1 MVARRAAVI
10 GAALTTTAA
19 ITLWA
24 LGQERAAIVL
34 TATAAV
40 GIINGLWLEG
50 ALAQI
55 LQPAKPR
62 FSLRAVLQLAGRW
75 VLWAALFGVFLALR
89 KHVDV
94 WAVAL
99 GVGCYVI
106 ALASAGLLEGAGR
119 KPAERRG

>member
-19 ITLWA
+19 ITVWA
-24 LGQERAAIVL
+24 LGYERAAIVL

-50 ALAQI
+50 ALARV
-55 LQPAKPR
+55 LQPGQPR
-62 FSLRAVLQLAGRW
+62 FSLTAVLQLAGRW
-75 VLWAALFGVFLALR
+75 VLWAVLFGVLFGLR
-89 KHVDV
+89 KYVDV

-106 ALASAGLLEGAGR
+106 ALASAGLSEGAGG